1 MESDVMDFIKQF
13 REEMRNTYATK
24 VELLAFREDVA
35 VQFGKV
41 HVEIASTHTLIA
53 KLEAKMAE
61 AEARIIKWFVATAI
75 AITGVVFAMARYLP

>member
-1 MESDVMDFIKQF
+1 MESDIMDFIKQF

-41 HVEIASTHTLIA
+41 HVEIANTHTLIA

>member
-41 HVEIASTHTLIA
+41 HVEIANTHTLIA
-53 KLEAKMAE
+53 KL
-61 AEARIIKWFVATAI
+61 EARIIKWFVATAI
-75 AITGVVFAMARYLP
+75 AIAGVVFAMARYLP

>member
-41 HVEIASTHTLIA
+41 HVEIA

-75 AITGVVFAMARYLP
+75 AIAGVVFAMARYLP